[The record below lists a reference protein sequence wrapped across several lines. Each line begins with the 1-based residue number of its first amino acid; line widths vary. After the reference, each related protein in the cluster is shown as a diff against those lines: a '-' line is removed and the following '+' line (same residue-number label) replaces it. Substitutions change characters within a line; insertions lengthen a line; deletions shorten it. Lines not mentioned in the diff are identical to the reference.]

1 MVFHLKLTE
10 LRLFKEN
17 KFIILSLLRKG
28 ENLER
33 TDQVENESKMK
44 IQSGGND
51 WQLHEETNLVN
62 GPEAAQS
69 GCREEE

>member
-1 MVFHLKLTE
+1 M
-10 LRLFKEN
+10 
-17 KFIILSLLRKG
+17 
-28 ENLER
+28 
-33 TDQVENESKMK
+33 DQVENESKMK

-51 WQLHEETNLVN
+51 WQLQEETNLAN